1 MTTATLAEATR
12 QYQACLEH
20 RRVAQD
26 RDDTEDIAA
35 LDETC
40 ERMRQSLETEWLE
53 HVFQGAR

>member
-1 MTTATLAEATR
+1 MVDLAEATR

-20 RRVAQD
+20 RRVAHD

-40 ERMRQSLETEWLE
+40 ERMRQGLETVWLE